1 MNEDKNEKLQR
12 SSGLLVSFVVI
23 ATLLGTFYLI
33 YKNTQ

>member
-1 MNEDKNEKLQR
+1 MNEDKLKKLER

-23 ATLLGTFYLI
+23 GTLLGTFYLI